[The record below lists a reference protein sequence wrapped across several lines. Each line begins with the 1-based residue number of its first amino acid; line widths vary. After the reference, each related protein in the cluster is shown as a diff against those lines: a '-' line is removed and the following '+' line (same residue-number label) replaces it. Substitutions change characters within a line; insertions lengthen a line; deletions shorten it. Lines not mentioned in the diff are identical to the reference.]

1 MTRLLLSGSLL
12 LLLGCAVSP
21 DRVPL
26 QPLPESGQVLPY
38 AQLLT
43 RIRAQS
49 NAAYEAFYLDH
60 WNELEDMAKGLDQT
74 ARFLSKAEEVPE
86 KNRKILGEVTAE
98 LSKSA
103 LKLKGAAVAHNVKDA
118 TDALQQ
124 ITLKVRQLR
133 LTDENGDKTKEGSE
147 SKSKSTDTESK

>member
-12 LLLGCAVSP
+12 ILLGCAVSP

-60 WNELEDMAKGLDQT
+60 WNELEDMAKGIEQT
-74 ARFLSKAEEVPE
+74 ARFLSKAEEVPAT
-86 KNRKILGEVTAE
+86 NRKTLAEVTTD
-98 LSKSA
+98 LTKSA
-103 LKLKGAAVAHNVKDA
+103 SRLKGAAVAHNVKDA

-133 LTDENGDKTKEGSE
+133 LTDEPADRTKDTKDT
-147 SKSKSTDTESK
+147 KSK

>member
-1 MTRLLLSGSLL
+1 MSRLLLSGSLL

-38 AQLLT
+38 PQLLT

-60 WNELEDMAKGLDQT
+60 WNELEDMAKGIEQT

-86 KNRKILGEVTAE
+86 KNKKTLTEITGDLA
-98 LSKSA
+98 KSA
-103 LKLKGAAVAHNVKDA
+103 SKLRGAAAARSVKDA

-133 LTDENGDKTKEGSE
+133 LTDEEGDQKKETKDAT
-147 SKSKSTDTESK
+147 SK

>member
-1 MTRLLLSGSLL
+1 
-12 LLLGCAVSP
+12 
-21 DRVPL
+21 VPL

-60 WNELEDMAKGLDQT
+60 WNELEDMAKGIEQT

-86 KNRKILGEVTAE
+86 TNRKTLAEVTSD
-98 LSKSA
+98 LTKSA
-103 LKLKGAAVAHNVKDA
+103 SKLKGAAVARSVKDA

-133 LTDENGDKTKEGSE
+133 LTDETSDRTKDAKDT
-147 SKSKSTDTESK
+147 KSK

>member
-1 MTRLLLSGSLL
+1 
-12 LLLGCAVSP
+12 
-21 DRVPL
+21 
-26 QPLPESGQVLPY
+26 VLPY
-38 AQLLT
+38 PQLLT

-60 WNELEDMAKGLDQT
+60 WNELEDMAKGIEQT

-86 KNRKILGEVTAE
+86 KKKQTLTEVTGDLA
-98 LSKSA
+98 KSA
-103 LKLKGAAVAHNVKDA
+103 TRLKGAAVAHSVKDA

-133 LTDENGDKTKEGSE
+133 LTDESGDGKKEGTDA
-147 SKSKSTDTESK
+147 KSK